1 MSDLLNVKSR
11 LKQQEKLDD
20 KEQQQLNN
28 DIKKVFDTPEG
39 RRVLHKILSICELY
53 SDCFTGN
60 AQTYYLEGKR
70 VVGLEVLEMIMEADK
85 EIYIKLL
92 RENYNAG

>member
-1 MSDLLNVKSR
+1 MNDILNIRSR
-11 LKQQEKLDD
+11 LRQQEKLDA
-20 KEQQQLNN
+20 KEQDQLNN

-39 RRVLHKILSICELY
+39 RRVLHKILSICEIY

-60 AQTYYLEGKR
+60 AQTYYLEGRR
-70 VVGLEVLEMIMEADK
+70 VVGLELLEIIMEADK

-92 RENYNAG
+92 RENHNV